1 MKRSTVAWQLLAG
14 AYLVCVWVD
23 GVGCSAP
30 YKVLPGTLSYFVG
43 IAQLFPRAASAIVE
57 YRVEGWVCKDKRW
70 EELDYRPYFPLH
82 ADDKENRFHRI
93 MFFFRKDTDAM
104 ESLDDYLVAR
114 HNDGRHAHT
123 DGITSGH
130 PIGGVRFVSLRI
142 PIPGAGTQVQRFRH
156 RGLSEYP
163 RNYRHTVYRT
173 DKATLDERCGAS
185 DTPEQETS
193 EPFFKTSEF

>member
-1 MKRSTVAWQLLAG
+1 MKRAGRVWQLLA
-14 AYLVCVWVD
+14 AVYLVCIWVD
-23 GVGCSAP
+23 GIGCSAP
-30 YKVLPGTLSYFVG
+30 YKILPGTLSYFVG
-43 IAQLFPRAASAIVE
+43 IAQLFPKAAAATIE

-93 MFFFRKDTDAM
+93 MYFYRKDKDTM
-104 ESLDDYLVAR
+104 EFLDDYFVAQ
-114 HNDGRHAHT
+114 HNAGRHT

-130 PIGGVRFVSLRI
+130 AIGGVRLVSPRI
-142 PIPGAGTQVQRFRH
+142 PLPKPGDELSRFRH
-156 RGLSEYP
+156 RALFEYP
-163 RNYRHTVYRT
+163 KSYRHTVFHTEKT
-173 DKATLDERCGAS
+173 DLDQRCGES